1 MIANPLAPRPQ
12 SRSMDLMDIGLSAQK
27 QPDLESG
34 KHSSGGTAYAD
45 AIRQITAE
53 RVFLCGIL
61 QASPAP
67 CTACAVATT
76 R

>member
-1 MIANPLAPRPQ
+1 
-12 SRSMDLMDIGLSAQK
+12 MDLMDIGLSAQK